1 MAWRLG
7 VATLCAGWT
16 LTASA
21 ADLPSFLQAG
31 DAFCRDESE
40 FDVLATVGRTEPD
53 AALPTCQSID
63 RPTRVA
69 VLAGQG
75 GVKSMVLLISGPY
88 AYQVGWTNG
97 ALPLAK

>member
-1 MAWRLG
+1 MAWHLW
-7 VATLCAGWT
+7 VAMLCAGWT

-31 DAFCRDESE
+31 DAFCRDEGE
-40 FDVLATVGRTEPD
+40 FDALGRS
-53 AALPTCQSID
+53 AKGIALPSCQDIHQ
-63 RPTRVA
+63 PTRVA
-69 VLAGQG
+69 VLAGRG
-75 GVKSMVLLISGPY
+75 GVKSMVLVTSGPE